1 MNRTETWSIRAEVH
15 DHLFVP
21 LIHQDEL
28 PARFCEQA
36 FVSGPTIPK
45 PGLPTRENTPS
56 RAAWMRAFARQ

>member
-1 MNRTETWSIRAEVH
+1 MNRTETWSSRPIRAEVH

-36 FVSGPTIPK
+36 FISATDNSEARAC
-45 PGLPTRENTPS
+45 PTRENTPS
-56 RAAWMRAFARQ
+56 RAA

>member
-1 MNRTETWSIRAEVH
+1 MNRTETWSSRPIRAEVH

-36 FVSGPTIPK
+36 FVSATDDSEAGPVQLGKI
-45 PGLPTRENTPS
+45 LRRERPCEEV
-56 RAAWMRAFARQ
+56 